1 MPLVFSIILNV
12 IYVALLIVFIA
23 MWARFVFDWMQ
34 VLNPGWRPRGAVVVL
49 AESSYTITDPPIKAL
64 RRVIPPLRL
73 GNIALDLS
81 FILVFIVVLLL
92 RAVNRSIFTGF

>member
-1 MPLVFSIILNV
+1 VPLVFSIILNV

-49 AESSYTITDPPIKAL
+49 AESSYTITDPPIKAV
-64 RRVIPPLRL
+64 RRVIPPLQL
-73 GNIALDLS
+73 GSIRLDLAWT
-81 FILVFIVVLLL
+81 IVLIVLLIL
-92 RAVNRSIFTGF
+92 MSLVSGR